1 MKIYCASDFHIG
13 YEHANYP
20 KIKEF
25 LELVDEN
32 ADELILCGDI
42 LDLWRCPIE
51 KIRTTEPLK
60 STYEALLSTAL
71 EVPTTIIWGNHDYQ
85 LWKKVRI
92 PIRVTDDFVSNNIYY
107 CHGWKFDLG
116 QRAGQ
121 WAYKWLV
128 HQFPYL
134 YQKFFKHT
142 FEIQTDAEKYKLYS
156 MMTHQIARNFIETYE
171 IDYLIMGHTHDPLE
185 DDKLFDC
192 GDMVDSLSYVIV
204 DNGKPKLE
212 KMHRE
217 NR

>member
-13 YEHANYP
+13 YEHANYS

-32 ADELILCGDI
+32 ADELILCGDT

-51 KIRTTEPLK
+51 KIRNTEPFK

-92 PIRVTDDFVSNNIYY
+92 PIRVTDHFVSNNIYY

-121 WAYKWLV
+121 WSYKWLV
-128 HQFPYL
+128 NHFPYL

-142 FEIQTDAEKYKLYS
+142 FEIKTDVEKYKLYS
-156 MMTHQIARNFIETYE
+156 MMTHQIARNFIETYDV
-171 IDYLIMGHTHDPLE
+171 DYLIMGHTHDPLE

>member
-13 YEHANYP
+13 YEHANYS
-20 KIKEF
+20 KMKEF
-25 LELVDEN
+25 FELVKEN

-51 KIRTTEPLK
+51 KIRNTEPLK

-92 PIRVTDDFVSNNIYY
+92 PIRVTDHFVSNNIYY
-107 CHGWKFDLG
+107 CHGWRFDLK

-121 WAYKWLV
+121 WLYRGLV
-128 HQFPYL
+128 NQFPYL
-134 YQKFFKHT
+134 YQKFFKHP
-142 FEIQTDAEKYKLYS
+142 FEIKTEVERYKLLS
-156 MMTHQIARNFIETYE
+156 RMTHQIARDFIETNKV
-171 IDYLIMGHTHDPLE
+171 DYLIMGHTHDPLE

-192 GDMVDSLSYVIV
+192 GDMMDSLSYVIV

-217 NR
+217 NK

>member
-185 DDKLFDC
+185 DYKLFDC